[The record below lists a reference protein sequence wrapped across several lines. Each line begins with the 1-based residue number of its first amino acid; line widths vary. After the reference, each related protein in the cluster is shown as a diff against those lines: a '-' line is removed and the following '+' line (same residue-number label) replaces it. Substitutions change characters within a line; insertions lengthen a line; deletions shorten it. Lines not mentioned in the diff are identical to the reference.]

1 MRQLVAEGGFA
12 ATVAGGPLLVAI
24 VLSALVG
31 LIGFLSPCVLPLVPG
46 YLSYLA
52 GMTGSDREPS
62 QRRMV
67 AGSILFVLG
76 FTLVLI
82 ASANILFAGL
92 GTVIAAHRV
101 GLERASGILT
111 ILLGVVF
118 LGGLA
123 FLQRDVRFTRLPA
136 PGLLGAPLL
145 GATFG
150 LAWTPCLTPTFTA
163 VIALASA
170 QPTAGRGL
178 VLTSAY
184 CLGLGVPF
192 VLLASGIG
200 WMTRA
205 VGVVRRHALGVHRA
219 GGVLLIVIGVLLAT
233 GAWTEMMNAL
243 RAWAGTTGIG
253 SDL

>member
-1 MRQLVAEGGFA
+1 MRQLGAEGGFA

-52 GMTGSDREPS
+52 GMTGSDREPH

-92 GTVIAAHRV
+92 RTVISAHRAV
-101 GLERASGILT
+101 LERTAGIVT

-118 LGGLA
+118 LGGFA
-123 FLQRDVRFTRLPA
+123 FLQRDMRFRRLPS

-163 VIALASA
+163 VIALASTE
-170 QPTAGRGL
+170 PTAGRGL
-178 VLTSAY
+178 ILTCAY

-200 WMTRA
+200 WMASA
-205 VGVVRRHALGVHRA
+205 VGVVRRHSLGVHRA
-219 GGVLLIVIGVLLAT
+219 GGVILIVIGVLLAT